1 MGLFSTVGNIALS
14 ILGGIAGQASGNL
27 DRQSRR
33 SGLSEEQRQKFKD
46 ASSNARN
53 VADQLKKARE
63 NNRTGDE

>member
-33 SGLSEEQRQKFKD
+33 SGLSEEQRRKFKD

-63 NNRTGDE
+63 NRTGDE

>member
-46 ASSNARN
+46 ASINARN

-63 NNRTGDE
+63 NRTGDE

>member
-46 ASSNARN
+46 A
-53 VADQLKKARE
+53 DQLKKARE
-63 NNRTGDE
+63 NRTGDE

>member
-53 VADQLKKARE
+53 VEEKLKKARE
-63 NNRTGDE
+63 NRTGDE

>member
-46 ASSNARN
+46 AGSNERN

-63 NNRTGDE
+63 NRTGDE

>member
-14 ILGGIAGQASGNL
+14 ILGGIAGQAAGNL

-33 SGLSEEQRQKFKD
+33 SGLSEEQRQKFRD

-53 VADQLKKARE
+53 VADQAKNARDK
-63 NNRTGDE
+63 NNNEDE

>member
-46 ASSNARN
+46 ASSDARN

-63 NNRTGDE
+63 NRTGDE

>member
-63 NNRTGDE
+63 NRTGDE

>member
-63 NNRTGDE
+63 NRTRDE

>member
-27 DRQSRR
+27 DRQSKR

-63 NNRTGDE
+63 NRTGDE

>member
-27 DRQSRR
+27 DRQSKR

-46 ASSNARN
+46 ASINARN

-63 NNRTGDE
+63 NRTGDE